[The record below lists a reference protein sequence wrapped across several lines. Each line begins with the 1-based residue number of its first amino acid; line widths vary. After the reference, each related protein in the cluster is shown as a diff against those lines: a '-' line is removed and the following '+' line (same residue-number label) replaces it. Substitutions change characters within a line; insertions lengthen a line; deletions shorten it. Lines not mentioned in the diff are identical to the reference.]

1 MTQEEI
7 EQLTEKKEILH
18 MKLGQNIGE
27 ILLEI
32 AQTAIQEGN
41 PGKAIKIYKDS
52 LIGFTEEYIVKLL
65 KNECVLIVA
74 DDKVSVELTDSEVE
88 RSINQKNICDWY
100 GWLKLRLE
108 YIMETAKSLNTMR
121 DEFIQNTHSSILDYN
136 ITKYA
141 KSEKVEELGIHNIV
155 AKLIAGDH
163 FFNLCS
169 SGENLWD
176 NLCTEVESGNPEKYQ
191 KALYLIVK
199 YVDCIRTLHKEY
211 MCFSRLY
218 AFLIRTGLAE
228 KPTFLESYLESV
240 LDLLCDF
247 ADTNKGY
254 YHPLCNTKL
263 YEYKEAIDDDILSTE
278 FGKEY
283 CRYGILEKNI
293 MDGYDAG
300 WLSPDGKFYGD
311 NGPVSSMLHLR
322 ICERLVSDNMDGDRE
337 LERKGWIKI
346 HHNEVYGVF
355 IGFMNPKED
364 FPYQYRPT
372 DTQIR
377 LVCDYIDKFYGGRLY
392 NRPQGVEKTEPIST
406 YELRQMDDIGLHEL
420 FAL

>member
-1 MTQEEI
+1 M
-7 EQLTEKKEILH
+7 
-18 MKLGQNIGE
+18 
-27 ILLEI
+27 
-32 AQTAIQEGN
+32 
-41 PGKAIKIYKDS
+41 
-52 LIGFTEEYIVKLL
+52 
-65 KNECVLIVA
+65 
-74 DDKVSVELTDSEVE
+74 
-88 RSINQKNICDWY
+88 
-100 GWLKLRLE
+100 
-108 YIMETAKSLNTMR
+108 
-121 DEFIQNTHSSILDYN
+121 
-136 ITKYA
+136 
-141 KSEKVEELGIHNIV
+141 
-155 AKLIAGDH
+155 
-163 FFNLCS
+163 
-169 SGENLWD
+169 WD